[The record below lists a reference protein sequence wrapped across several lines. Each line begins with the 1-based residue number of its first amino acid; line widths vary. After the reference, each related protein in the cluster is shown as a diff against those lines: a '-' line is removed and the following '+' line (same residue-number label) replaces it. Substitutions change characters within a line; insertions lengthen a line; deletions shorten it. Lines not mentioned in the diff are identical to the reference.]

1 MQKFKEK
8 LKNTP
13 TNAQLVCS
21 SVNSQLNKDENPSV
35 ESNESKMFNIHELI
49 LLKQWYHAIE
59 DINIHYLKDYDKTL
73 YNKIKELLQEE

>member
-1 MQKFKEK
+1 MKTKSQIKTVAKAFKKRKYVRRE
-8 LKNTP
+8 
-13 TNAQLVCS
+13 
-21 SVNSQLNKDENPSV
+21 
-35 ESNESKMFNIHELI
+35 NESKMFNIHELI